1 MSDNAMNAPISA
13 DAQRLLD
20 LLADRATGALGPA
33 EAAELDSLLR
43 RVPQL
48 TDADGRT
55 ITPDYFEASA
65 GAAMFALGPQPQPLP
80 SQVRERLLA
89 RGREIAREASR
100 QVAPDSS
107 SPAPAPS
114 KPAGPSVLAKLGML
128 GWLAAAAAVIL
139 SVINIYNAQP
149 RPAYRAYRDMLASG
163 VQSVAFAPQG
173 RFKDQ
178 NIRGDI
184 VWDKTTKTGYARI
197 SNIAALDPKQQQ
209 LQLWVIDKDRPAGP
223 QTPIDAGYFSLDSAY
238 LDPVTKD
245 YIVPITARLQV
256 FNEQAIGL
264 TIEHTGGSVTPT
276 MENLVAVAPL
286 K

>member
-48 TDADGRT
+48 TDADGRP

-89 RGREIAREASR
+89 RGREVAREVSR
-100 QVAPDSS
+100 EAARQSQ
-107 SPAPAPS
+107 APS
-114 KPAGPSVLAKLGML
+114 KPSGSSILAKLGML

-197 SNIAALDPKQQQ
+197 SNIASLDPKQQQ